1 MELAQMR
8 EEFALQENLDSAVA
22 ERPLNTS
29 KLIAAS
35 IMAEPQAGLRKR
47 KKQLHK
53 NPTDGTNSNVRV
65 YPFQRGFVAHF
76 VTSFQKRVLREPAL
90 E

>member
-1 MELAQMR
+1 M
-8 EEFALQENLDSAVA
+8 DSAVA
-22 ERPLNTS
+22 EHPLYTS
-29 KLIAAS
+29 KLIAAAAS

-76 VTSFQKRVLREPAL
+76 VTSFQKRVLREQAL